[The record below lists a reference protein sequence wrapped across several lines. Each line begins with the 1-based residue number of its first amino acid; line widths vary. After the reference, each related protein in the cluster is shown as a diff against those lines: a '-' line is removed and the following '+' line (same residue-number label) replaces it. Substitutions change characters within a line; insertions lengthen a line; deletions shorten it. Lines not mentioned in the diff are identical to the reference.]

1 MTLNARNGISVAKVW
16 YTPYPRTSQT
26 KNEKHRLANLVGVIP
41 SLDPR
46 RRLAEQRVGDAQRS
60 KWNVDGQGVA
70 QTIPT
75 HLPDEN

>member
-1 MTLNARNGISVAKVW
+1 MAKVW

-26 KNEKHRLANLVGVIP
+26 RIEKHRLVNLVVLIP

-60 KWNVDGQGVA
+60 KWNFGGQGVVHA
-70 QTIPT
+70 MRT
-75 HLPDEN
+75 HLPDKN